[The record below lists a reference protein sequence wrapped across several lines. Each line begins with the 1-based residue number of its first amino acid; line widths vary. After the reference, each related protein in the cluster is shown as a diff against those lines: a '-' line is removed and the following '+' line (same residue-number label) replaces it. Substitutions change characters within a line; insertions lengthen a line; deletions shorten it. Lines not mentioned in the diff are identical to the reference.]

1 MKQKVVPPKNLNVD
15 KNCFHEKPLFIGRIV
30 TFLNSCF
37 KMFNTLFISF
47 YISLHVLKYY
57 IKDVF
62 TTFSN
67 IYDGVFY
74 ENR

>member
-1 MKQKVVPPKNLNVD
+1 
-15 KNCFHEKPLFIGRIV
+15 
-30 TFLNSCF
+30 
-37 KMFNTLFISF
+37 MFNTLFVSF

-57 IKDVF
+57 IKDIF

-67 IYDGVFY
+67 IYDGVFC